1 MITGNSRPNLRELVR
16 VVGIGQS
23 QEHNGL
29 FVSLLSLEVYKDGC
43 LLLVLMQS
51 HPAEFPAMVEMPEFT
66 DFPVL
71 VSDDRG
77 GQYTV
82 RPSIGGQLQ
91 EPGYREVRASWLWT
105 APLDAEA
112 HTVRIEIPAV
122 VWQLTIMDDTD
133 TDTDADTRQWQVV
146 PGDHIPGPWVFTFAV

>member
-1 MITGNSRPNLRELVR
+1 VRTEVLVITGNNRPNLRELVR

-29 FVSLLSLEVYKDGC
+29 LISLLSLEVYKDGC
-43 LLLVLMQS
+43 LLLCLMQS
-51 HPAEFPAMVEMPEFT
+51 HPAEFPPSGHMPEFA

-82 RPSIGGQLQ
+82 HPSLGGQLQ
-91 EPGYREVRASWLWT
+91 EPGYREVRAAWLWT
-105 APLDAEA
+105 SPLDSEA
-112 HTVRIEIPAV
+112 RTVRIEIPAV
-122 VWQLTIMDDTD
+122 VWQLRTMDDT
-133 TDTDADTRQWQVV
+133 RQMQMV
-146 PGDHIPGPWVFTFAV
+146 PGDHVQGPWVFTLAV

>member
-1 MITGNSRPNLRELVR
+1 MITGNNRPNLRELVR

-29 FVSLLSLEVYKDGC
+29 LVSLLSLEVYKDGC

-51 HPAEFPAMVEMPEFT
+51 HPAAFPPSGQMPEFT

-82 RPSIGGQLQ
+82 HPSLGGQLQ

-105 APLDAEA
+105 SPLNPAA
-112 HTVRIEIPAV
+112 RTVRIEIPAV
-122 VWQLTIMDDTD
+122 VWQLRIMDDT
-133 TDTDADTRQWQVV
+133 RQMQMV
-146 PGDHIPGPWVFTFAV
+146 PGDHMQGPWVFTFEV

>member
-1 MITGNSRPNLRELVR
+1 MITRDNRPNLRELVR

-29 FVSLLSLEVYKDGC
+29 LISLLSLEVYKDGC

-51 HPAEFPAMVEMPEFT
+51 HPAAFPPSGQLAEFA
-66 DFPVL
+66 DFPVP

-82 RPSIGGQLQ
+82 PPVLSAQLM
-91 EPGYREVRASWLWT
+91 EPGYREVRASWLWMS
-105 APLDAEA
+105 PLDPEA
-112 HTVRIEIPAV
+112 RTVRIEIPTV
-122 VWQLTIMDDTD
+122 VWQLRIMDDT
-133 TDTDADTRQWQVV
+133 RQTQVV
-146 PGDHIPGPWVFTFAV
+146 PGEDIQGPWVFTFGV